1 MENLN
6 LEKAKIEGQF
16 GLLLRETENHDNYV
30 LINFEDLDKIVD
42 YYDEFKSRGIK
53 DILNNES
60 KKFDDIKVKR
70 ISEKISIIKDEISVL
85 QSKKVKFSNEY
96 DSLLKKDGKENRKKI
111 IEYESMLKSIERV
124 LEEQKRELEVWETK
138 LNELS

>member
-111 IEYESMLKSIERV
+111 MEYESMLKSIEHV
-124 LEEQKRELEVWETK
+124 LEEQQRELEVWETK

>member
-111 IEYESMLKSIERV
+111 IEYESMLKSIEHV
-124 LEEQKRELEVWETK
+124 LEEQQRELEVWETK

>member
-53 DILNNES
+53 DIQNNES

-85 QSKKVKFSNEY
+85 QSKKVMFSNEY
-96 DSLLKKDGKENRKKI
+96 DSLLKKDGKENRNKI
-111 IEYESMLKSIERV
+111 IEYESLLKSIERV

>member
-16 GLLLRETENHDNYV
+16 GLLLRDTANHDNYI

-42 YYDEFKSRGIK
+42 YYEEFKSRGIK
-53 DILNNES
+53 DLQNKES

-85 QSKKVKFSNEY
+85 QSKRVKFSNEY
-96 DSLLKKDGKENRKKI
+96 DSLLKKNGKENRNKI
-111 IEYESMLKSIERV
+111 IECESMLKSIDDV
-124 LEEQKRELEVWETK
+124 LEEKKRELELWEMK

>member
-60 KKFDDIKVKR
+60 KKFYDIKVKR

-96 DSLLKKDGKENRKKI
+96 DSLIKKDGKENRKKI
-111 IEYESMLKSIERV
+111 IEYESMLKSIEHV

>member
-16 GLLLRETENHDNYV
+16 GLLLREIENHDNYV

-42 YYDEFKSRGIK
+42 YYDEFKSRSIK

-96 DSLLKKDGKENRKKI
+96 DSLIKKDGKENRKKI
-111 IEYESMLKSIERV
+111 IEYESMLKSIEHV

>member
-53 DILNNES
+53 DIQNNES
-60 KKFDDIKVKR
+60 KKFYDIKVKR

-85 QSKKVKFSNEY
+85 QSKKVMFSNEY
-96 DSLLKKDGKENRKKI
+96 DSLLKKDGKENRNKI

>member
-53 DILNNES
+53 DIQNNES

-85 QSKKVKFSNEY
+85 QSKRVKFSNEY
-96 DSLLKKDGKENRKKI
+96 DSLLKKNRKENRNKI
-111 IEYESMLKSIERV
+111 IECESMLKSIDDV
-124 LEEQKRELEVWETK
+124 LEEQNRELVLWETK

>member
-96 DSLLKKDGKENRKKI
+96 DSLIKKDGKENRKKI
-111 IEYESMLKSIERV
+111 IEYESMLNSIEHV

>member
-111 IEYESMLKSIERV
+111 IEYESMLNSIEHV

>member
-30 LINFEDLDKIVD
+30 LINFDDLDKIVD

-96 DSLLKKDGKENRKKI
+96 DSLLKKDGKENRNKI
-111 IEYESMLKSIERV
+111 IEYESMLKSIEHV

>member
-30 LINFEDLDKIVD
+30 LINFEDLNKIVD

-96 DSLLKKDGKENRKKI
+96 DSLIKKDGKENRKKI
-111 IEYESMLKSIERV
+111 IEYESMLNSIEHV

>member
-96 DSLLKKDGKENRKKI
+96 DSLIKKDGKENRKKI
-111 IEYESMLKSIERV
+111 IEYESMLNSIEHV
-124 LEEQKRELEVWETK
+124 LEEQQRELEVWETK

>member
-16 GLLLRETENHDNYV
+16 GLLLRDTANHDNYI

-42 YYDEFKSRGIK
+42 YYEEFKSRGIK
-53 DILNNES
+53 DLQNKES
-60 KKFDDIKVKR
+60 KKFYDIKVNR

-85 QSKKVKFSNEY
+85 QSKRVKFSNEY
-96 DSLLKKDGKENRKKI
+96 DSLLKKNGKENRNKI
-111 IEYESMLKSIERV
+111 IECESMLKSIDDV
-124 LEEQKRELEVWETK
+124 LEEKKRELELWEMK

>member
-53 DILNNES
+53 DIQNNES

-96 DSLLKKDGKENRKKI
+96 DSLLKKDGKENRNKI

>member
-16 GLLLRETENHDNYV
+16 GLLLRDTANHDNYI

-42 YYDEFKSRGIK
+42 YYEEFKSRGIK
-53 DILNNES
+53 DLQNKES
-60 KKFDDIKVKR
+60 KKFYDIKVNR

-85 QSKKVKFSNEY
+85 QSKRVKFSNEY
-96 DSLLKKDGKENRKKI
+96 DSLLKKNGKENRNKI
-111 IEYESMLKSIERV
+111 IECESMLKSIDDV
-124 LEEQKRELEVWETK
+124 LEEQNRELVLWETK

>member
-16 GLLLRETENHDNYV
+16 GLLLREIENHDNYV

-111 IEYESMLKSIERV
+111 IEYESMLKSIEHV
-124 LEEQKRELEVWETK
+124 LEEQQRELEVWETK

>member
-53 DILNNES
+53 DIQNNES

-85 QSKKVKFSNEY
+85 QSKKVMFSNEY
-96 DSLLKKDGKENRKKI
+96 DSLLKKDGKENRNKI

>member
-53 DILNNES
+53 DIQNNES

-85 QSKKVKFSNEY
+85 QSKKVTLGNEY

-111 IEYESMLKSIERV
+111 IEYESMLKSIEHV

>member
-53 DILNNES
+53 DIQNNES
-60 KKFDDIKVKR
+60 KKFYDIKVKR

-111 IEYESMLKSIERV
+111 IEYESMLKSIEHV